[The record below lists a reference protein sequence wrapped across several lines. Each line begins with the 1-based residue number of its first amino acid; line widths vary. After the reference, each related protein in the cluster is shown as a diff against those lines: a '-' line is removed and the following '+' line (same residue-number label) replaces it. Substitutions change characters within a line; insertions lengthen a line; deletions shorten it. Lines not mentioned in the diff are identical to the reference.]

1 MSVFQ
6 EVSGLLFFRALYYI
20 SGSLCLNPQPLH
32 EYLHEVIVDW
42 LVISKNPP
50 VYGATLLLFGLGTEF
65 ERDWI
70 VVGDEGNSKIAIQH
84 PESQRIDST
93 EKDMV
98 DNPFFSCVGI
108 VGDLSKSII
117 RNVFI

>member
-84 PESQRIDST
+84 PESHGIYST
-93 EKDMV
+93 KENMV
-98 DNPFFSCVGI
+98 DNPFFSCVWI
-108 VGDLSKSII
+108 VGDRSKSII
-117 RNVFI
+117 CNDFI